1 MQQRHRVIHA
11 LTAQFASAQFLWTKL
26 CASAHSST
34 EALDSKGKTL
44 RDHFLGTEEDSRC
57 RPTLHTNCGK
67 QCAQAQREKPKRLN
81 SKGICLHA
89 QNLGMPGRA
98 RAGIV
103 RSLSRIG
110 KQAKHEADHRP
121 LSPLLQ
127 RFFTNFVEKIVSKD
141 IDPDQ
146 SS

>member
-1 MQQRHRVIHA
+1 MQQRHRMVRA
-11 LTAQFASAQFLWTKL
+11 LIVQFASAQFLWTKL
-26 CASAHSST
+26 CASAHNGT
-34 EALDSKGKTL
+34 EALDSKGKSPGAL
-44 RDHFLGTEEDSRC
+44 FLGTEDDRQC

-67 QCAQAQREKPKRLN
+67 QCAQAQRERPKHLN

-103 RSLSRIG
+103 RSLSRTG
-110 KQAKHEADHRP
+110 KQARHEAGHQP
-121 LSPLLQ
+121 LHPLPQ